1 MRTYWQNF
9 YFLSNINTL
18 RILVFGRLKAFQF
31 FRFAHPM
38 LCMSYFIV
46 TGPAIFYN
54 ALIIKEKT
62 ANFFTWVT
70 LNPR

>member
-1 MRTYWQNF
+1 MRTYSKNF
-9 YFLSNINTL
+9 YFLSNINILQT
-18 RILVFGRLKAFQF
+18 LVFGCLKEFQF

-38 LCMSYFIV
+38 LCISYFIV
-46 TGPAIFYN
+46 TDPEIFYN
-54 ALIIKEKT
+54 SLITKEKT